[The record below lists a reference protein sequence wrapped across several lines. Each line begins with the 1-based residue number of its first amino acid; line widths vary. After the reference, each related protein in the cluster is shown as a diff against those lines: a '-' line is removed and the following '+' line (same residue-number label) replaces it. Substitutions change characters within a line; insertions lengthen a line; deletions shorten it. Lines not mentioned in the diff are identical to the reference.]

1 LKYFIELPEGK
12 AMVFLLHS
20 EETLLMHYEFDEVEV
35 EVIERVF
42 YIFIIIKIRTLVEKL
57 NYQEKKA
64 EVEL

>member
-1 LKYFIELPEGK
+1 
-12 AMVFLLHS
+12 MVFLLHS